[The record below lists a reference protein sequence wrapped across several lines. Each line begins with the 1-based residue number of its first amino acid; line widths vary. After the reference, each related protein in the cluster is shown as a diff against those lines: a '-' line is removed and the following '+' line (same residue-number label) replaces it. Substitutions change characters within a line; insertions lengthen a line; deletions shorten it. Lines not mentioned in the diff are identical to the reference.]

1 MTASTTNSPQADAKR
16 PKADGQKTLD
26 EVRLEIDSID
36 DAMHD
41 LLMRRA
47 DLAAEV
53 AAAKA
58 RDAQAEGAG
67 GFIPFRPKREIELLR
82 RLAGRNHG
90 ALALGVVSRIW
101 REIVAFMSQIQGP
114 FRAIMWAGG
123 GMPFW
128 ELTRN
133 GYGSTVPVMQVDACD
148 DIIDVCAQDPC
159 AVGVLP
165 WPAPTTGTVT
175 GMGETP
181 WWLTLSQS
189 TGVRVVMAL
198 PVMSDTG
205 VPEALS
211 VAQAEFEATDA
222 DTSLLVVK
230 GCEGH
235 AGCTA
240 LSAHGL
246 SAQVIDETDGA
257 ALLMVEGYV
266 VCGDARLLAAASDDV
281 FEAIIPIGGYAHQV
295 RVTGERV

>member
-1 MTASTTNSPQADAKR
+1 MGNGKLSMTASTTNQPEAN
-16 PKADGQKTLD
+16 GEKTLD
-26 EVRLEIDSID
+26 EVRREIDSID

-58 RDAQAEGAG
+58 RDAQAQGAG
-67 GFIPFRPKREIELLR
+67 GFIPFRPKREVELLR

-123 GMPFW
+123 GTDFW

-133 GYGSTVPVMQVDACD
+133 GYGSTVPVTPIEDCD
-148 DIIDVCAQDPC
+148 DIIEVCAQDPC

-165 WPAPTTGTVT
+165 WPATTA
-175 GMGETP
+175 TP
-181 WWLTLSQS
+181 WWLALSK
-189 TGVRVVMAL
+189 TAGVRVVMAL
-198 PVMSDTG
+198 PVISENG

-222 DTSLLVVK
+222 DTSLLVIK
-230 GCEGH
+230 GCGGHEGC
-235 AGCTA
+235 AA

-246 SAQVIDETDGA
+246 SAHVVDEIDGA
-257 ALLMVEGYV
+257 ALLSVEGYV
-266 VCGDARLLAAASDDV
+266 ISGDARLEAAASEAL
-281 FEAIIPIGGYAHQV
+281 FETIVPIGGYAQQV
-295 RVTGERV
+295 RLAGERS

>member
-1 MTASTTNSPQADAKR
+1 MGNGKLSMTASTTNQPEAN
-16 PKADGQKTLD
+16 GEKTLD
-26 EVRLEIDSID
+26 EVRREIDSID

-47 DLAAEV
+47 NLAAEV

-58 RDAQAEGAG
+58 RDAQAQGAG
-67 GFIPFRPKREIELLR
+67 GFIPFRPKREVELLR
-82 RLAGRNHG
+82 RLAGRNQG

-123 GMPFW
+123 GMAFW

-133 GYGSTVPVMQVDACD
+133 GYGSTVPVMPIEDCD
-148 DIIDVCAQDPC
+148 EIIEVCAQDPC

-165 WPAPTTGTVT
+165 WPATTA
-175 GMGETP
+175 TP
-181 WWLTLSQS
+181 WWLALSK
-189 TGVRVVMAL
+189 TAGVRVVMAL
-198 PVMSDTG
+198 PVISASG

-222 DTSLLVVK
+222 DTSLLVIK
-230 GCEGH
+230 GCKGHEGC
-235 AGCTA
+235 AA

-246 SAQVIDETDGA
+246 SAHVIDEIDGA
-257 ALLMVEGYV
+257 ALLSVEGYV
-266 VCGDARLLAAASDDV
+266 ISGDGRLEAAASDTL
-281 FEAIIPIGGYAHQV
+281 FETIVPIGGYAQQV
-295 RVTGERV
+295 RLAGERS

>member
-1 MTASTTNSPQADAKR
+1 MGNGKLSMTASTTNQPEAT
-16 PKADGQKTLD
+16 GEKTLD
-26 EVRLEIDSID
+26 EVRREIDSID

-58 RDAQAEGAG
+58 RDAQAQGAG
-67 GFIPFRPKREIELLR
+67 GFIPFRPKREVELLR
-82 RLAGRNHG
+82 RLADRNQG
-90 ALALGVVSRIW
+90 SLALGVVSRIW

-133 GYGSTVPVMQVDACD
+133 GYGSMVPVTPVEDCNE
-148 DIIDVCAQDPC
+148 IIDVCAQDPC

-165 WPAPTTGTVT
+165 WPATTG
-175 GMGETP
+175 TP
-181 WWLTLSQS
+181 WWLALSKTS
-189 TGVRVVMAL
+189 DVRVVMAL
-198 PVMSDTG
+198 PVISNDG

-222 DTSLLVVK
+222 DTSLLVVS
-230 GCEGH
+230 GCVGH
-235 AGCTA
+235 EACAG
-240 LSAHGL
+240 LGSHGL
-246 SAQVIDETDGA
+246 VAQVVDEFDGA
-257 ALLMVEGYV
+257 ALLSIEGYV
-266 VCGDARLLAAASDDV
+266 VQGDARLSAAASDGKIETIV
-281 FEAIIPIGGYAHQV
+281 PVGGYAQPV
-295 RVTGERV
+295 RLAGDRS